1 MATINLGAVGFTA
14 RGAYDAATTYAK
26 QDIVTYDNNSYV
38 SIVASNTGVTPG
50 TDATKWEIFT
60 QGISTSATP
69 TNGVWYY
76 DGTNVVSLA
85 PGSANQVLRINS
97 SNQLEWADD
106 DARTGVKVAN
116 LLHGRSREV
125 YRRTCLLYTS
135 DAADE

>member
-85 PGSANQVLRINS
+85 PGSANQVLPIQTHLSLIHISEPTRP
-97 SNQLEWADD
+97 
-106 DARTGVKVAN
+106 
-116 LLHGRSREV
+116 
-125 YRRTCLLYTS
+125 Y
-135 DAADE
+135 